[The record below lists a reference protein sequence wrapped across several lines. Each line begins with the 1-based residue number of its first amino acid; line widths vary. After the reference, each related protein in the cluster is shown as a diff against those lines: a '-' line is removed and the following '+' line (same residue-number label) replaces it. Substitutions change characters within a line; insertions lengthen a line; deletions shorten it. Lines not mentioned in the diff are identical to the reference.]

1 MPTSVAIVLPA
12 YNEAATVEA
21 VIRAFHLALPDA
33 QIYVV
38 DNNSN
43 DGTAEIARTTIARI
57 GAHGEVL
64 HESRQGKGCALRR
77 AFQSIEADVYLLADA
92 DLTYPADQALDLLA
106 PVLRGEADMVV
117 GDRQSGGHYLAQNKR
132 QLHGFGNGL
141 VNRLIN
147 YFFNADLKDSLSG
160 YRAFSRTFVKTYPV
174 MTAGFQVETDMTL
187 HALDKRFRILEIPVA
202 YVDRPA
208 GSASKLNT
216 VADGAQVLFAIFQI
230 LRYYKPFAFFGSIA
244 LLAMLAGLV
253 ASVPVFSDWFLYRY
267 IYHVPLALL
276 AAALEIVAFIMLAVA
291 LILDSMA
298 HQQKM
303 SFELLLLQRT
313 KP

>member
-1 MPTSVAIVLPA
+1 MPPSVAIVLPA

-21 VIRAFHLALPDA
+21 VILAFHHALPDA

-43 DGTAEIARTTIARI
+43 DGTAEIARATIAKI

-77 AFQSIEADVYLLADA
+77 AFLSIEAEVYLLADA

-147 YFFNADLKDSLSG
+147 YFFDADLKDSLSG

-174 MTAGFQVETDMTL
+174 MTPGFQVETDMTL

-208 GSASKLNT
+208 GSVSKLNT

-276 AAALEIVAFIMLAVA
+276 AAALEIVAVIVMAVA